1 MRIRR
6 IGVLTGG
13 GDAPGLNP
21 ALKAIVYRATA
32 EGVEVLG
39 LPDGWYGLL
48 DAGIGEAGRLEDYQ
62 VRRWDRDG
70 GTNLGS
76 SRTNPFHVTLPDD
89 ASAHNRPHDRSD
101 EVMTNIARLGLD
113 AVIALGGEDTLGV
126 AHRLSEKGCQ
136 VVGIP
141 KTIDKDLSHTD
152 YTLGFDTAL
161 RNCTSIIEQART
173 PAGSH
178 HWVQVVEV
186 MGRHA
191 GHLALWSA
199 VAGGATLTL
208 IPEYPFT
215 YERVYELVTQRLARG
230 EQDRRYP
237 RYAVIVA
244 AEGAHADEEGV
255 VTLDASRDAFG
266 HERLGG
272 IGSQLAH
279 RIRRDTPF
287 DSRELVIGHSQRGGS
302 PSALDRIMGRM
313 FGTTAVEAV
322 LRGDWGQMVSAQ
334 GIGPTCRL
342 SLVSLSQAVG
352 GLNTVDLER
361 LYDTNRYT
369 AKV

>member
-32 EGVEVLG
+32 HDVEVMG
-39 LPDGWYGLL
+39 LPDGWHGLL
-48 DAGIGEAGRLEDYQ
+48 DTGIDEAVRLEDYQ

-76 SRTNPFHVTLPDD
+76 SRTNPFRVSMPGE
-89 ASAHNRPHDRSD
+89 ASAHDRSD
-101 EVMTNIARLGLD
+101 EVMTNIVRLGLD

-126 AHRLSEKGCQ
+126 AHRLSEKGCP

-161 RNCTSIIEQART
+161 RNCTTVIEQART

-199 VAGGATLTL
+199 VAGGAALVL
-208 IPEYPFT
+208 IPEHPFA
-215 YERVYELVTQRLARG
+215 YERVYELLAQRLARG
-230 EQDRRYP
+230 KQDRRYP

-244 AEGAHADEEGV
+244 AEGAHASEEEV
-255 VTLDASRDAFG
+255 VTLDASRD
-266 HERLGG
+266 
-272 IGSQLAH
+272 
-279 RIRRDTPF
+279 

-302 PSALDRIMGRM
+302 PSALDRIMGRV
-313 FGTTAVEAV
+313 FGCAAVEAV

-334 GIGPTCRL
+334 GIGPTCQLRM
-342 SLVSLSQAVG
+342 VPLSQAVS

-361 LYDTNRYT
+361 VYDTDRYT

>member
-1 MRIRR
+1 MRIQR

-32 EGVEVLG
+32 HGVEVLG
-39 LPDGWYGLL
+39 LPDGWHGLL
-48 DAGIGEAGRLEDYQ
+48 DAGVGEAVRLEDYQ

-76 SRTNPFHVTLPDD
+76 SRTNPFRVTLPGET
-89 ASAHNRPHDRSD
+89 SPHNRPQNRSD
-101 EVMTNIARLGLD
+101 EVVANIAQLGLD

-126 AHRLSEKGCQ
+126 AHRLSEKGCR

-161 RNCTSIIEQART
+161 RNCTSVIEQART

-199 VAGGATLTL
+199 VAGGASMAL
-208 IPEYPFT
+208 IPECPFV
-215 YERVYELVTQRLARG
+215 YERVYALLTQRLTRG
-230 EQDRRYP
+230 KRDRRYP
-237 RYAVIVA
+237 RYAVIVV
-244 AEGAHADEEGV
+244 AEGAHAVEEGV
-255 VTLDASRDAFG
+255 ATLGTSHDAFG

-272 IGSQLAH
+272 IGSRLAQ

-287 DSRELVIGHSQRGGS
+287 DARELVIGHSQRGGS

-334 GIGPTCRL
+334 DIGPTCRL
-342 SLVSLSQAVG
+342 SLVPLSQAVG
-352 GLNTVDLER
+352 GINTVDLER
-361 LYDTNRYT
+361 LYDTERYT